1 MYNDIDWATK
11 NNASICDNV
20 QKSPITPRSFLDTLR
35 SQRQR
40 PSPTKPKGGCSRTAE
55 EMITHFAESGHPVF
69 KGIGPLARGA
79 LKSEAGGK
87 VSAQARLIQ
96 LSVSSGHKDGNDDGQ
111 CLCEKTSE

>member
-20 QKSPITPRSFLDTLR
+20 QKSPITPRSFPWVSGHSSVPEATSLAN
-35 SQRQR
+35 
-40 PSPTKPKGGCSRTAE
+40 KPKGGCSRTAE
-55 EMITHFAESGHPVF
+55 EIITHFAESGHPVF

-111 CLCEKTSE
+111 C